1 MIQED
6 QTQVEQAYIL
16 HNSIN
21 VVQVFEGDKLG
32 GSVKIISIT
41 ILIRQSSVPSL
52 RCAPP
57 ILDIKKENAFTQ
69 LKVGKIT
76 SLYGNGGFSG
86 ENWVT
91 K

>member
-57 ILDIKKENAFTQ
+57 ILDIKKKMH
-69 LKVGKIT
+69 LH
-76 SLYGNGGFSG
+76 S
-86 ENWVT
+86 
-91 K
+91 